1 MEHKETECNIVLAGG
16 KLKLQFCIVCLLYY
30 LVLVVDVAFV
40 ESLLFQYEDE
50 LSICPLFNKCYEK

>member
-1 MEHKETECNIVLAGG
+1 MLAGG